1 MNVFSAKENNSSL
14 SSRDMD
20 THREKNSTL
29 KLSGMWA
36 SQYEADKDTLDTVRK
51 RARKM
56 TQGLEHLS

>member
-1 MNVFSAKENNSSL
+1 MYSQQKKTTVASVT
-14 SSRDMD
+14 RDMD